1 MLRAIN
7 GKLLLAILAALV
19 LIGAAAFRIERN
31 TRRQADLT
39 QQTIDEQKRF
49 AEQVE
54 ALKKQRR

>member
-7 GKLLLAILAALV
+7 VKLLLAILAALV
-19 LIGAAAFRIERN
+19 LIGAAAFRIEHN

-54 ALKKQRR
+54 TLKKQRR